1 MPCIRIR
8 HKIVFGLFIRNDVKF
23 IQASIYDSNGKL
35 LLSSAADVISISQL
49 HAGIY
54 AVLLQTNKG
63 EVRKRFAVVK

>member
-1 MPCIRIR
+1 
-8 HKIVFGLFIRNDVKF
+8 VKF